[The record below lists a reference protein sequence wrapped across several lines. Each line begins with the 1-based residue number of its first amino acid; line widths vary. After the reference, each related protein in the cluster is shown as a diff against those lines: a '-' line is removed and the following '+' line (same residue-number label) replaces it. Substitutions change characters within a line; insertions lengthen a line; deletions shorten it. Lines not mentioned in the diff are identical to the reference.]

1 MLNDARSCRHL
12 PRLDLTYEAR
22 PDLDVSV
29 CCWALLVGAMRWNS
43 EGGRKKH
50 PNEKSNL
57 PYPLVQVM
65 GGLYV
70 GDAAVH
76 DAASSA
82 RFSAREH
89 VALSV
94 ATMAVFDLAPN
105 SPNA

>member
-1 MLNDARSCRHL
+1 MVNDARSCRHL
-12 PRLDLTYEAR
+12 PRLDLTYEGR

-65 GGLYV
+65 GGFMLV
-70 GDAAVH
+70 MPLSTTRLVLRVSLL
-76 DAASSA
+76 AS
-82 RFSAREH
+82 
-89 VALSV
+89 
-94 ATMAVFDLAPN
+94 T
-105 SPNA
+105 